1 MKAVRSFRDL
11 LVLDDFVLTLVS
23 DLFAFLTLV
32 IFPIAVV
39 DEERPPRGVEDVDEE
54 DIDKLENEEEL
65 IELSKPL
72 DVDDDIDEAE
82 IFSNDVDE
90 LLFECELPRVR
101 LAWCICLYVSLLTLA
116 SVRIE
121 EYENINN

>member
-1 MKAVRSFRDL
+1 MVKAVRSFRDL
-11 LVLDDFVLTLVS
+11 LALDDFVLTLVS

-32 IFPIAVV
+32 AFPIAVV

-54 DIDKLENEEEL
+54 DIDKLENEDEL

-72 DVDDDIDEAE
+72 DVDDDVDEAE

-90 LLFECELPRVR
+90 LFELPRVR
-101 LAWCICLYVSLLTLA
+101 IGWCICLYVSLLTLA
-116 SVRIE
+116 SVRKE